1 MIINSIS
8 PTISTSGQNFFGF
21 LADSST
27 PISSITITSG
37 TARISSIGQFRIGGV
52 SRAVGAVPEP
62 ATWGMMLIGFGL
74 IGGAMRR
81 RTKVQRRVSFAL

>member
-8 PTISTSGQNFFGF
+8 PTISTSGQNFLGF